1 MAEHNDL
8 LMLIDGHSLAFRAYY
23 ALPDSLKTPE
33 GDPVQ
38 AVYGFVNMLF
48 KLLEDER
55 PRWVGFTFD
64 EGRPFR
70 HEIYDEYKA
79 GREDIPED
87 IGAQVR
93 RLRWLLGEFGA
104 WQVAG
109 APFEADDYLA
119 TLTDQARRADPPV
132 EVLVVTGDRDL
143 FQVVGE
149 GVTVLYPQRGIRQ
162 AERYDP
168 AAVEKRFGVTPTQLT
183 DFKALVGDPSDNI
196 PGVRGIG
203 EKTAARL
210 LSAHG
215 DLAGIYEGLD
225 GLSPALRRNLDTGR
239 DDLRMSRELVVL
251 RTDAPTTIDLEA
263 MAFRYDHAAA
273 ADAMSLLGFDST
285 IRRLPA
291 AYRRE
296 SA

>member
-1 MAEHNDL
+1 MAAKNDL

-38 AVYGFVNMLF
+38 AVYGFINMLF

-70 HEIYDEYKA
+70 HELYAHYKA

-87 IGAQVR
+87 IRAQVR
-93 RLRWLLGEFGA
+93 RLRWLLGQLGA

-119 TLTDQARRADPPV
+119 TLSARALAENPPL

-143 FQVVGE
+143 FQIVGP

-162 AERYDP
+162 AERYD
-168 AAVEKRFGVTPTQLT
+168 AEAVERRFGVTPEQLT

-196 PGVRGIG
+196 PGVRGVG

-210 LSAHG
+210 LNAHR
-215 DLAGIYEGLD
+215 DLAGIYEGIE
-225 GLSPALRRNLDTGR
+225 GLSPALRRSLEQGR
-239 DDLRMSRELVVL
+239 DDLRLSRELVKL
-251 RTDAPTTIDLEA
+251 RTDAPAVLDLEA
-263 MAFRYDHAAA
+263 MTFGYDHATAV
-273 ADAMSLLGFDST
+273 DAMQLLGFDTT
-285 IRRLPA
+285 IGRLPM
-291 AYRRE
+291 AYRRGE
-296 SA
+296 G

>member
-1 MAEHNDL
+1 MAEYKDL

-48 KLLEDER
+48 KLLEDEK
-55 PRWVGFTFD
+55 PRWIGFTFD

-70 HEIYDEYKA
+70 REIFDAYKA

-87 IGAQVR
+87 VSVQVR
-93 RLRWLLGEFGA
+93 RLRWLLGQFGA

-119 TLTDQARRADPPV
+119 TLTHLARSQDPPI
-132 EVLVVTGDRDL
+132 EVLIVTGDRDL
-143 FQVVGE
+143 FQIVGP

-162 AERYDP
+162 AERFDDED
-168 AAVEKRFGVTPTQLT
+168 VVKRFGVSPRQLT

-210 LSAHG
+210 LNAHG
-215 DLAGIYEGLD
+215 DLAGIYAGLD
-225 GLSPALRRNLDTGR
+225 GLSPGLRSSLDSGR
-239 DDLRMSRELVVL
+239 EDLRLSRELAVL
-251 RTDAPTTIDLEA
+251 RIDAPTELDLA
-263 MAFRYDHAAA
+263 GMSFCYDHATAV
-273 ADAMSLLGFDST
+273 DAMHLLGFEST
-285 IRRLPA
+285 VARLPK

-296 SA
+296 GT